1 MCVAV
6 GAVVS
11 YQRMDSQAQRTAT
24 EGPEVGQFLTSREAC
39 DRLGY
44 SRPDSFLRAWRAA
57 ELPLYRRPGGHY
69 VVAWDDVEDFL
80 SPA

>member
-1 MCVAV
+1 M
-6 GAVVS
+6 
-11 YQRMDSQAQRTAT
+11 
-24 EGPEVGQFLTSREAC
+24 TSREAC

-69 VVAWDDVEDFL
+69 LVAWDDVEEFL
-80 SPA
+80 EPA